1 MHCHAAHWCHCLE
14 RGAGDRPLEITAQ
27 RAWEAVSWGQKLQL
41 LWLMLRAPKQLPMQ
55 LPPPEQALQ
64 QLQQLSQGIAPAGM
78 GLPPEGSGTATEA
91 LSKVCPE
98 HLTTSPPA

>member
-1 MHCHAAHWCHCLE
+1 MTCDAVRWDHLLR

-41 LWLMLRAPKQLPMQ
+41 LWLMLRAPKQLPME

-78 GLPPEGSGTATEA
+78 GLLPEGSGRATEA
-91 LSKVCPE
+91 LSKVCPQ